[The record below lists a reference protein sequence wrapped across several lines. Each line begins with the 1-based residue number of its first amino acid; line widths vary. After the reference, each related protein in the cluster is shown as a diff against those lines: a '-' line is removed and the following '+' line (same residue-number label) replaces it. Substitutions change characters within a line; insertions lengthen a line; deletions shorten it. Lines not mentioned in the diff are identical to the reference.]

1 MKELS
6 IKQME
11 MVSGGIC
18 QSDSLGFLAGATVM
32 GTVLGGGLGFV
43 GGLIVGEIGALWITY
58 KGEPC

>member
-6 IKQME
+6 IEQME
-11 MVSGGIC
+11 MVNGGIC